1 MSDDRLYHLHAEATK
16 EFESGPKF
24 NWVLRFDCA
33 AQDLR
38 NLEITDVRE
47 DAAGWRSRVPPKNFY
62 FTHAQ
67 FYTDG
72 IQHIIDELLIKPTSN
87 RALYSLISQEHIRK
101 KGDAPIPS
109 FMTFQCQI
117 DNDAL
122 YCTCYFRALEISTFL
137 KINLEEIRQTLV
149 EIYEGV
155 PRFSK
160 VNLTIFAFHAYID
173 RTRSPLKRPQL
184 ESLYELDLA
193 SMLSEATHTPVRN
206 LNGILKELR
215 NAGTVVSAEKLIDL
229 KRILSTNLPGIKI
242 HPDLTKALFI
252 EQLGVAIEAAT
263 TLGELRCK
271 ESRGPAVTAA
281 TSVYQTAIDAMLN
294 TLDT

>member
-1 MSDDRLYHLHAEATK
+1 MSDDRLYQLHAEATK
-16 EFESGPKF
+16 DFVSGPKF
-24 NWVLRFDCA
+24 NWVLQFDCA

-47 DAAGWRSRVPPKNFY
+47 DAAGWRSQVPPKNFY

-72 IQHIIDELLIKPTSN
+72 VQHIINELSIKPTSN

-101 KGDAPIPS
+101 KGDTPIPS
-109 FMTFQCQI
+109 FMTLQCQI
-117 DNDAL
+117 DNEVL

-149 EIYEGV
+149 EIYDGV

-160 VNLTIFAFHAYID
+160 VSLTIFAFHAYID

-184 ESLYELDLA
+184 ESLYELELV
-193 SMLSEATHTPVRN
+193 SLLTEAAPTPVRS
-206 LNGILKELR
+206 LDRILRELR

-242 HPDLTKALFI
+242 HPELTKVLFI

-271 ESRGPAVTAA
+271 ESRGSAVTAA
-281 TSVYQTAIDAMLN
+281 TTAYQNAIDSMLN
-294 TLDT
+294 TLNI